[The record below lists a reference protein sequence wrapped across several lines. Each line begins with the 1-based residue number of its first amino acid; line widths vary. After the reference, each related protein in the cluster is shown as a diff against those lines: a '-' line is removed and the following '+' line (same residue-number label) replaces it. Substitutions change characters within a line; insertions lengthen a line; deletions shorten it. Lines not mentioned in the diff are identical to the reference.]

1 MQHRIRVCLLQY
13 FIMHFYSSA
22 VILKG
27 RLSLLLLLSIT
38 IAKVNGQNTSI
49 ASDMV
54 PIGGT
59 NSLAV
64 GFEALRWN
72 SGMANT
78 ALGHKS
84 LQQNTSGK
92 ANTAAGFQSLIGNTS
107 GGANT
112 AIGYLSLFAN
122 TIGGGNSALGYQA
135 LANNTT
141 GHYNTGV
148 GYQTL
153 YSSIGGFGNTGIGN
167 NSLYSLTTGKNN
179 TAIGDSAGFNATG
192 DGHVLLGKMAGISEQ
207 GNNKLYIS
215 NAQAQT
221 ILYGDFV
228 TGQLLVGNKT
238 PTNYQFKGN
247 HSLNIMGGLRADS
260 IRVAPIAQWADHVFA
275 SEYDLISIKELDSF
289 IKTYQ
294 HLPNIPSAL
303 EVNTNGLEI
312 GNFYMRILQKV
323 EELTLYVIQQEKK
336 LNEQQQQLD
345 LLRHNEK

>member
-1 MQHRIRVCLLQY
+1 MQ
-13 FIMHFYSSA
+13 FYSNAGS
-22 VILKG
+22 LKG
-27 RLSLLLLLSIT
+27 TWFLLLLLSVT
-38 IAKVNGQNTSI
+38 MASVNGQNTSI
-49 ASDMV
+49 STDMV

-72 SGMANT
+72 SGIANT

-84 LQQNTSGK
+84 LQQNTSGI
-92 ANTAAGFQSLIGNTS
+92 ANTAAGFQSLIANTS

-112 AIGYLSLFAN
+112 GIGYLSLFAN
-122 TIGGGNSALGYQA
+122 TMGGGNSALGYQA

-141 GHYNTGV
+141 GHYNTGI

-153 YSSIGGFGNTGIGN
+153 YSSVGGFGNTGVGN
-167 NSLYSLTTGKNN
+167 NALYMLTSGKNN
-179 TAIGDSAGFNATG
+179 TAIGDSAGFNTVG
-192 DGHVLLGKMAGISEQ
+192 DGLVLLGKMAGIGELGS
-207 GNNKLYIS
+207 NKLYIS

-238 PTNYQFKGN
+238 PANYQFRGK
-247 HSLNIMGGLRADS
+247 HSFNVIGGIRADS
-260 IRVAPIAQWADHVFA
+260 IRVAPITQWADHVFGDD
-275 SEYDLISIKELDSF
+275 YDLISIKELDTF
-289 IKTYQ
+289 IKTHQ
-294 HLPNIPSAL
+294 HLPNIPSAV
-303 EVNTNGLEI
+303 EVSANGLEI

-336 LNEQQQQLD
+336 LNEQQQLIDQL
-345 LLRHNEK
+345 RKKSE